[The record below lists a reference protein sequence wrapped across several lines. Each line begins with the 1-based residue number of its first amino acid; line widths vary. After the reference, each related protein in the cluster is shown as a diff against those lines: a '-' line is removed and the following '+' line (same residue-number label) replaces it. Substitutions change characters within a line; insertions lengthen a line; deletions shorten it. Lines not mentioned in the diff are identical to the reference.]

1 MDWDTVVRRLEQAA
15 KEAQHDANNAAVA
28 TPREKAKLAVL
39 DGNADL
45 LRRLASALR
54 DGLK

>member
-1 MDWDTVVRRLEQAA
+1 MRLEQAA